1 MFLSDVATAAKQVF
15 ILYVLVL
22 LGFICDRTKIY
33 TEKAARLTND
43 LLFYIV
49 TPAIIIQSFSSV
61 ELSGENVRGM
71 LMSFLGGTIL
81 HVVAIV
87 ILYSVLAQ
95 DRQKIC
101 RAYISMRRYTE
112 MSAIWHCRSRGRAR
126 SRGVFFCS
134 GVLIPFNIFAFTHG
148 IYLMS
153 GESAKRT
160 GFNPKWLIL
169 NPGVVS
175 VLLGLPLFFFNIR
188 LPSLISVPVN
198 YVAGLNTPLAM
209 IMFGTYLSKT
219 NLKTMFLKKG
229 HLSRIVFKAHS
240 FAGCDFGG
248 AKAYGCKGNT
258 FDGAYNFCVG
268 TECKQYRYVCGKVR
282 QGQCRGLTGR
292 RRGKLLSIITMPLF
306 IALSQI

>member
-87 ILYSVLAQ
+87 ICIPFWRRMKQNLSCIYKYAAIYGNVGYMALPLAE
-95 DRQKIC
+95 
-101 RAYISMRRYTE
+101 AE
-112 MSAIWHCRSRGRAR
+112 LGAE
-126 SRGVFFCS
+126 GVFFCS

-153 GESAKRT
+153 GESAKK
-160 GFNPKWLIL
+160 PA
-169 NPGVVS
+169 S
-175 VLLGLPLFFFNIR
+175 IR
-188 LPSLISVPVN
+188 N
-198 YVAGLNTPLAM
+198 G
-209 IMFGTYLSKT
+209 
-219 NLKTMFLKKG
+219 
-229 HLSRIVFKAHS
+229 
-240 FAGCDFGG
+240 
-248 AKAYGCKGNT
+248 
-258 FDGAYNFCVG
+258 
-268 TECKQYRYVCGKVR
+268 
-282 QGQCRGLTGR
+282 
-292 RRGKLLSIITMPLF
+292 
-306 IALSQI
+306 